1 MQLNRKQRREAEK
14 LKKQLNRDALAQA
27 ARQFQKDIEQNG
39 IFNAEL
45 ANRDKAYMAQ
55 VVAARAKQRE
65 GWSKNGITAD
75 DLNEAYKRGYAAAR
89 SDLVD
94 FMQVNFYASAG
105 IALRELFKFG
115 EERIIRVLNRM
126 QLVMTEEI
134 TSDDLIERLKR
145 ETGVDIIAE
154 EYVGGGLKE

>member
-1 MQLNRKQRREAEK
+1 MQLNRKQRREAERQQK
-14 LKKQLNRDALAQA
+14 LEKREAAIQA
-27 ARQFQKDIEQNG
+27 ARQFQRDIERKG
-39 IFNAEL
+39 IFDVDL
-45 ANRDKAYMAQ
+45 ASRDKAYLAQ

-65 GWSKNGITAD
+65 QMSKNGITVD
-75 DLNEAYKRGYAAAR
+75 DLDKAYERGYAAAR
-89 SDLVD
+89 SDLTD
-94 FMQVNFYASAG
+94 FMQSNFYASAG

-126 QLVMTEEI
+126 QYVMTEEI
-134 TSDDLIERLKR
+134 TTEDLIKRLKR